1 MKKNKLLLI
10 GWDAADWNIIWPLIA
25 QGKMPALKKIIENG
39 VYGNRSY
46 RLCIWCY
53 FNKT

>member
-25 QGKMPALKKIIENG
+25 QGKMPALKKIIE
-39 VYGNRSY
+39 
-46 RLCIWCY
+46 CIKKGSQ
-53 FNKT
+53 FASLF